1 MDGRSGMPG
10 ISSPSSFRSRGIFI
24 GPSLGL
30 GKHRPVPAD
39 LLKTVFLPLGLILI
53 MFGMGLGLTP
63 GDFKRVVF
71 SPKAK
76 LLGLAM
82 QLLALPAIAYAL
94 ATALRLPGDLAT
106 GLMLV
111 AACPGGPTSNIIS
124 HLSRG
129 DTALSVTLT
138 AFSSVITV
146 FSIPLVVG
154 TSMAHFMGDGAVI
167 RLPFVKT
174 LIQLMAVTV
183 IPIAI
188 GMAVHAKCPR
198 FSQRMARPV
207 NVFSMVFLAM
217 IILAAVLKEKELGK
231 QIAAA
236 GPAVVALN
244 VAGMALGFGA
254 AVWFRLPRPQR
265 ITISVEVGI
274 QNATL
279 ALAIA
284 LGILESPRLA
294 IPAVVY
300 GLFMFATG
308 AAMIATF
315 GRRTPAGSVAM

>member
-1 MDGRSGMPG
+1 
-10 ISSPSSFRSRGIFI
+10 
-24 GPSLGL
+24 
-30 GKHRPVPAD
+30 VPAD

-53 MFGMGLGLTP
+53 MFGMGLGLTA

-82 QLLALPAIAYAL
+82 QLLALPAIAFAL
-94 ATALRLPGDLAT
+94 ATVFRLPGDLAT

-146 FSIPLVVG
+146 FTIPLVAG
-154 TSMAHFMGDGAVI
+154 ASMAHFLGDAAVI
-167 RLPFVKT
+167 RLPFGKT
-174 LIQLMAVTV
+174 LVQLMAVTV
-183 IPIAI
+183 IPVAL
-188 GMAVHAKCPR
+188 GMTVHGRCPG
-198 FSQRMARPV
+198 FSRRMAKPV
-207 NVFSMVFLAM
+207 NVISLVFLGL

-236 GPAVVALN
+236 GPAVVVLN
-244 VAGMALGFGA
+244 LAGMALGFGA
-254 AVWFRLPRPQR
+254 AALFRLPRPQR
-265 ITISVEVGI
+265 ITISIEVGI

-308 AAMIATF
+308 AAMIAVC
-315 GRRTPAGSVAM
+315 GRKREAPAA

>member
-1 MDGRSGMPG
+1 M
-10 ISSPSSFRSRGIFI
+10 
-24 GPSLGL
+24 
-30 GKHRPVPAD
+30 PAD

-53 MFGMGLGLTP
+53 MFGMGLGLTA
-63 GDFKRVVF
+63 GDFKRVLL

-82 QLLALPAIAYAL
+82 QLLALPAIAFVL
-94 ATALRLPGDLAT
+94 ATAFRLPGDLAT

-138 AFSSVITV
+138 AFSSVIAV
-146 FSIPLVVG
+146 FTLPLVVG
-154 TSMAHFMGDGAVI
+154 GAMAHFMGDAAVI
-167 RLPFVKT
+167 RLPFGKT
-174 LIQLMAVTV
+174 LVQLLVVTV
-183 IPIAI
+183 VPIVL
-188 GMAVHAKCPR
+188 GMVVHARCPR
-198 FSQRMARPV
+198 FSERMARPV
-207 NVFSMVFLAM
+207 NVISLVFLAV
-217 IILAAVLKEKELGK
+217 IIFAAVLKEQELGK

-236 GPAVVALN
+236 GSAVVALN
-244 VAGMALGFGA
+244 VAGMAAGFGA
-254 AVWFRLPRPQR
+254 ATLFRLPRPQCV
-265 ITISVEVGI
+265 TISIEVGI

-300 GLFMFATG
+300 GLLMFATG
-308 AAMIATF
+308 AAMIAVF
-315 GRRTPAGSVAM
+315 GRKARAA